1 MMNHT
6 FSTFSSDSPEFGI
19 YDENGYNKKGNLK
32 I

>member
-1 MMNHT
+1 MMNH
-6 FSTFSSDSPEFGI
+6 TFSSDSPEFGI